1 LLGLRRAC
9 TGNDGRL
16 ERCDQCSFDLRDAVP
31 KGHPIDSRKLQEIL
45 DIQLRSP
52 KSIAERPKG
61 EYFAVLRHLI
71 DLLIGD
77 GTGLKDLRSV
87 VASRSRIPRVD
98 AERHYEPD
106 FETASFEEMNA
117 DARELA
123 LKAALWLIDRWP
135 DRFLRCCKEANTRSP
150 ILNRGAVSVRWF
162 NAAVKLAY
170 DRPG

>member
-1 LLGLRRAC
+1 
-9 TGNDGRL
+9 
-16 ERCDQCSFDLRDAVP
+16 
-31 KGHPIDSRKLQEIL
+31 
-45 DIQLRSP
+45 
-52 KSIAERPKG
+52 
-61 EYFAVLRHLI
+61 LRHLI

-77 GTGLKDLRSV
+77 GSGLKDLRSV

-106 FETASFEEMNA
+106 FETVSFGEINA
-117 DARELA
+117 DAREPA

-135 DRFLRCCKEANTRSP
+135 DRLLRCCKEANTRSP

>member
-1 LLGLRRAC
+1 
-9 TGNDGRL
+9 
-16 ERCDQCSFDLRDAVP
+16 
-31 KGHPIDSRKLQEIL
+31 
-45 DIQLRSP
+45 
-52 KSIAERPKG
+52 
-61 EYFAVLRHLI
+61 
-71 DLLIGD
+71 
-77 GTGLKDLRSV
+77 
-87 VASRSRIPRVD
+87 VD

-106 FETASFEEMNA
+106 FETVSFGEINA
-117 DARELA
+117 DAREPA